1 MKIKCNKCNK
11 SKSETFGNKLFICF
25 SCNNN
30 ICPLCKT
37 VHDKSHY
44 VIDYDQK
51 DFICRTH
58 YDPYVYYCNDCNNDI
73 CTLCENEHNKH
84 KLITYGSIMPN
95 IDEAKKEVK
104 DLNKIISEL
113 KNNFKDITKNNF
125 VENLEN
131 FAKIYN
137 ERIINF
143 DIRKRNYCALQNL
156 NVIKNYNKNL
166 IKNISEII
174 KDKNISITEL
184 TNKLL
189 IKERED
195 NTNTEENNDIIKK
208 NNNENSKN
216 LILLMINMK
225 ILIYV
230 VWNKDSFIQLNILM
244 KRKY

>member
-1 MKIKCNKCNK
+1 
-11 SKSETFGNKLFICF
+11 
-25 SCNNN
+25 
-30 ICPLCKT
+30 
-37 VHDKSHY
+37 
-44 VIDYDQK
+44 
-51 DFICRTH
+51 
-58 YDPYVYYCNDCNNDI
+58 
-73 CTLCENEHNKH
+73 
-84 KLITYGSIMPN
+84 MPN

-208 NNNENSKN
+208 SNNENSKKFN
-216 LILLMINMK
+216 PSDDKYENFDLCSMEQRFLYTTKYPNEEKVLILN
-225 ILIYV
+225 
-230 VWNKDSFIQLNILM
+230 DSKSIIIS
-244 KRKY
+244 